1 MTALTYIMVIL
12 GAATAAHWFGI
23 VLDKLEGRK

>member
-1 MTALTYIMVIL
+1 MTTFTYVLVIL